1 MTSSFL
7 PNWEEVT
14 VICYLSD
21 EVTGISN
28 NGSQFLWLRN
38 RQPLLAA
45 FSKRYWHSN
54 FVCGGEFQMDFH
66 QNLNIFSRAFFK
78 KAGNLNLHYFL
89 EQSTVYFAPK
99 SSTNSNF
106 PPFWKKPSRKYL
118 DLDENPFTDGS
129 SQCLLL
135 IHNMSMHTP
144 AVGAALF
151 MASGQKVLL
160 HSDSII
166 SNYPF

>member
-1 MTSSFL
+1 MFFLNIQIAQFIFDSIFISFL
-7 PNWEEVT
+7 LKKILMFKFCLWWWFPNG
-14 VICYLSD
+14 LS
-21 EVTGISN
+21 SK
-28 NGSQFLWLRN
+28 SKYFLFFIN
-38 RQPLLAA
+38 RQEIWICT
-45 FSKRYWHSN
+45 S
-54 FVCGGEFQMDFH
+54 
-66 QNLNIFSRAFFK
+66 
-78 KAGNLNLHYFL
+78 YFL
-89 EQSTVYFAPK
+89 EQSIVYFAPK

-166 SNYPF
+166 SN